1 MDFLFP
7 LVLIAVCAIPI
18 TCGCLC
24 IIYTCF
30 LMTTP
35 NPGSAPLVTMI
46 VGGIICGLGISGAG
60 NQIDATILRFL
71 CGLKLLFK
79 QFLGP

>member
-1 MDFLFP
+1 
-7 LVLIAVCAIPI
+7 
-18 TCGCLC
+18 
-24 IIYTCF
+24 
-30 LMTTP
+30 MTTP